1 MTNIPAEEE
10 SLYDG
15 GLSHEAVSHDDEAK
29 PLLIRSQA
37 RDTTTVAAVCHS
49 VFDNIHLQIRNVVK
63 YVLAQDKQKFYPDV
77 AWSLSR
83 VMIHHSCES
92 CHMSSVVLGEME
104 WI

>member
-1 MTNIPAEEE
+1 MSNTPAEKE

-49 VFDNIHLQIRNVVK
+49 VFDNIDLQRRNVVRF
-63 YVLAQDKQKFYPDV
+63 VLAQD
-77 AWSLSR
+77 
-83 VMIHHSCES
+83 
-92 CHMSSVVLGEME
+92 
-104 WI
+104 